1 MKNIRIAIL
10 GAESTGKTT
19 LCIELK
25 QALISRS
32 VKTTIKPEALRE
44 FCKLHNRVPT
54 KEEQLDIMREQ
65 ATLEKFDEDHDTL
78 GLRTLS
84 LSDCAPITI
93 AIYSDLYFSDKSL
106 YPDAEIYHATYDLS
120 ILLAPNIG
128 WQSDGIFRDSPAAQ
142 QRFHL
147 LMQTWLK
154 NNRHPWLEIDDIGEQ
169 RTATAMSA
177 IIPFLR

>member
-54 KEEQLDIMREQ
+54 KEEQLTQ
-65 ATLEKFDEDHDTL
+65 EKFDENHDTC

-84 LSDCAPITI
+84 LSDCAPITT

-106 YPDAEIYHATYDLS
+106 YPDAEIYHANYDLS

-154 NNRHPWLEIDDIGEQ
+154 NKSHPWLEIDDIGER

-177 IIPFLR
+177 IIPLLR